1 MSVINTGTMQ
11 WRIGGEPKIEGL
23 EIYFLLQKVPVTAEI
38 IRLKNRQAAYS
49 LTNSTARILKMKGAG
64 TLVDV
69 LQLSYSFHQNCSKLG
84 TAITEDFKN

>member
-1 MSVINTGTMQ
+1 MKSAVSK
-11 WRIGGEPKIEGL
+11 E
-23 EIYFLLQKVPVTAEI
+23 LLSQNKYK
-38 IRLKNRQAAYS
+38 RS
-49 LTNSTARILKMKGAG
+49 GG